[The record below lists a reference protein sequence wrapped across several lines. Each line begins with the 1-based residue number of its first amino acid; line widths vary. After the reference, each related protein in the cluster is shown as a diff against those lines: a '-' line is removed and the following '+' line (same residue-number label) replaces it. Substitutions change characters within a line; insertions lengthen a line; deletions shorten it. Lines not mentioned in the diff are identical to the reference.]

1 MDFLNDQF
9 RRSVGNYKDGANS
22 IAQGAIAG
30 RTGIAEAQQGLTE
43 ASNQEKAAEGTAE
56 VTSKISQQSTK
67 FMKELGIDMSFK
79 PSIGAASG
87 MLNFGGR
94 TLTEAG
100 KKYAF
105 TGEGRMAQA
114 EGPYSSRALGFHG
127 RMRPDVPEKD
137 QPEDIVNPA
146 PKADMSNAPEA
157 GKFTFSEGQG
167 GIVRTGEA
175 GASSGAGGGASTV
188 TATPVA
194 DTTVTATPIADTT
207 VTATPIPQPPTRA
220 PVADAD
226 RGQAPDIGAP
236 SADTA
241 GRALP
246 GLRTDQ
252 AASAAERTQN
262 EIRQMRTGGDT
273 VGGDFDQRIG
283 NISTDNPTAGGTA
296 SLSREEGTISQET
309 DEAVQATSDITES
322 VAGTLLDAGGTVLK
336 GIGGFLGDIMPFVGP
351 IMAGVGLYEGF
362 HDLNKQYGDMGN
374 DPYAKVRGQIQAG
387 QQKINA
393 MSNNISADQFASKVG
408 GGTPAFG
415 SLAAPTI
422 SSVSQMGQGSGHF

>member
-30 RTGIAEAQQGLTE
+30 RTGISEAQQGLAE

-137 QPEDIVNPA
+137 QPEDVVNPA

-157 GKFTFSEGQG
+157 GKFSFTEGQG

-207 VTATPIPQPPTRA
+207 VTATPIPPPPPPRA

-236 SADTA
+236 SSSTA
-241 GRALP
+241 ARASSTA
-246 GLRTDQ
+246 RSDQ
-252 AASAAERTQN
+252 PASIN
-262 EIRQMRTGGDT
+262 EEMARMRTSGDT

-296 SLSREEGTISQET
+296 AVSREEGTITQET

>member
-9 RRSVGNYKDGANS
+9 RQSVGNYRNSADS

-30 RTGIAEAQQGLTE
+30 QTGIAEARQGLEE
-43 ASNQEKAAEGTAE
+43 ASQSAKSAEGTAE

-79 PSIGAASG
+79 PTLAASEG
-87 MLNFGGR
+87 LLNFGGR

-105 TGEGRMAQA
+105 TGEGRMAES
-114 EGPYSSRALGFHG
+114 EGPYSERPIGVG
-127 RMRPDVPEKD
+127 RMKPDIPERD
-137 QPEDIVNPA
+137 QPDPDLPPPPKPDI
-146 PKADMSNAPEA
+146 PKANVDDLPEA
-157 GKFTFSEGQG
+157 GKFTFAEGKG
-167 GIVRTGEA
+167 GVISTGEG
-175 GASSGAGGGASTV
+175 GASAGASTV

-194 DTTVTATPIADTT
+194 DTTVTATPIA
-207 VTATPIPQPPTRA
+207 PP
-220 PVADAD
+220 PSQVAGAD

-236 SADTA
+236 QA
-241 GRALP
+241 GTPRALP
-246 GLRTDQ
+246 GQRTDNP
-252 AASAAERTQN
+252 ASAGERTSN
-262 EIRQMRTGGDT
+262 EMEQMRTGGDT

-296 SLSREEGTISQET
+296 TISREEGTITQET

-336 GIGGFLGDIMPFVGP
+336 GIGGFLGDILPFVGP

-362 HDLNKQYGDMGN
+362 HDLNKQYGDAGN

-415 SLAAPTI
+415 SLAAPTM
-422 SSVSQMGQGSGHF
+422 SSAQQTTGSGHF